1 MKMSKGGVFIISG
14 PSGSGK
20 DALLTRLFKKC
31 PDIKFSISSVT
42 RNMREGEIEGQKYNF
57 ISREKFESMIE
68 NDELL
73 EYNLY
78 VDNYYGTPRKP
89 VEQAV
94 SENKDIFIEV
104 DVNGAKS
111 IREKLPEAVQEAID
125 AAKDNGF
132 TAISLAMLCTVGAA
146 YFACYKELRSTPA
159 ALMRPPVPKQG
170 TRVFLEYFPFIWS
183 KMNFSTKATVRNLV
197 RYKKRFF
204 MTVFGIGGCMAI
216 LLACFGLRDSISVIA
231 NKQYQYIWTY
241 SAALGMDEDIPRE
254 EQQAFLDS
262 LIAQNED
269 VESGLFGRYV
279 SVDVSPEGAKILGI
293 KGGE

>member
-1 MKMSKGGVFIISG
+1 MSKGGVFIISG

-111 IREKLPEAVQEAID
+111 IREKLPEAVSI
-125 AAKDNGF
+125 F
-132 TAISLAMLCTVGAA
+132 ILPPS
-146 YFACYKELRSTPA
+146 FAELKRRLSSRGTETEEIITLRMAA
-159 ALMRPPVPKQG
+159 ALDEIKRAN
-170 TRVFLEYFPFIWS
+170 EYDYIVV
-183 KMNFSTKATVRNLV
+183 NDDL
-197 RYKKRFF
+197 
-204 MTVFGIGGCMAI
+204 MTAVDDII
-216 LLACFGLRDSISVIA
+216 SI
-231 NKQYQYIWTY
+231 
-241 SAALGMDEDIPRE
+241 
-254 EQQAFLDS
+254 
-262 LIAQNED
+262 
-269 VESGLFGRYV
+269 
-279 SVDVSPEGAKILGI
+279 I
-293 KGGE
+293 KGSKFCLKRQKNIIDEVLKNVKS